1 MYEFPA
7 LGHIITSSNALQYSF
22 SYPALRN
29 SSFYLVVVDSNLR
42 DLIFNSD
49 KVDSVGD
56 FDIRDGVPGF
66 ELEMV
71 SGDSVWTPMRIRR
84 PQQISPENSQQT
96 NECMSD
102 LSIPEL
108 SELDKVEFLGHDDV
122 YAPGV
127 ILH

>member
-1 MYEFPA
+1 M
-7 LGHIITSSNALQYSF
+7 
-22 SYPALRN
+22 
-29 SSFYLVVVDSNLR
+29 VDSNLR

-108 SELDKVEFLGHDDV
+108 SELDKVEFLGRDDV

-127 ILH
+127 ILHCTSMDAYRY